1 MTDLQWLLICAGL
14 VFLMQPGFMCLE
26 SGLTR
31 SKNNINVAVKNL
43 ADFGISVALFWCFGY
58 AIMFGNSFLGFI
70 GTENFFLN
78 VDTDMELGAFFLFQ
92 AMFCSTATTIV
103 SGAVAERLR
112 FDSYIIIAILVSG
125 LIYPL
130 FGHWVWNGLD
140 LNSMMG
146 WLGRLG
152 YIDFAGCSVV
162 HGIGAWVGLATL
174 LIIGPRTGRFNQEG
188 KKNKIH
194 GANLPLSVL
203 GVMLL
208 WIAWFGFNGGSVLV
222 FNSQVA
228 LILVN
233 TLMAGVSGMITSC
246 VFTWYQEK
254 IPQVESLMNGAI
266 AGLVSI
272 TAACN
277 IVSTSEAVIIGGVG
291 GILMVVI
298 KKYLE
303 YHYIDDAVD
312 AVAVHG
318 GAGVWGV
325 LAVAFFGQP
334 DLLNTGLSSFQQFFV
349 QLLGAFVCFGWAF
362 GVSWLIL
369 SAINRI
375 FPLRV
380 SLEEESIGL
389 NVSEHQAKTEIYDLM
404 NVIDQQTKTQD
415 LSLRVPVE
423 PFTEVGQI
431 ATHYNRLIDS
441 LEQSTQQLQAGNLEL
456 AQAKERA
463 EIANKTKSIFLANM
477 SHELRTPMNAILGF
491 SQIMMR
497 SKKLDSE
504 QLENISIINR
514 SGNYLLNLINNVLD
528 LSKIEAGKMML
539 NLKNIDLY
547 NLIDEIED
555 LLYLKAEEKKLQLTF
570 ITDENVPRYIR
581 TDETKLRQVLINI
594 INNGIK
600 FTDEGGVN
608 IVTEIV
614 PDNSS
619 KKQLNNSWNQ
629 EDKLYQNYPSVRIKF
644 TVEDSGIG
652 IAKEDIN
659 KVFDAFIQT
668 EVGRRSQEGT
678 GLGLS
683 ISRKFVQLMGGD
695 ISLRSN
701 LGKGTVFRFDILA
714 KIINVNEVEISP
726 HHHSRK
732 VIALKQGQPSYR
744 ILVVDDRPINRLLM
758 VKLLQPLGF
767 ELKEAVN
774 GQEAIALWE
783 EWKPHLIWMDMRMP
797 IMDGYQA
804 TQYIKSTLK
813 GNATA
818 IIALTASV
826 LEEEKA
832 IVISAGC
839 DDFIRKPFRES
850 LIFDAMAKHLGVEY
864 IYEEENI
871 SISAKSFEPLTVEE
885 LKKMPSSWLQ
895 KLYQAVIDLDD
906 DLVLELVSEIPRNFD
921 SLSSKLIY
929 SVNNFQLPQIRKLIE
944 KIN

>member
-58 AIMFGNSFLGFI
+58 GVMFGDSLFGLV

-112 FDSYIIIAILVSG
+112 FDSYIIVAILVSG
-125 LIYPL
+125 LIYPF

-140 LNSMMG
+140 FDGMTG

-152 YIDFAGCSVV
+152 YVDFAGCSVV

-174 LIIGPRTGRFNQEG
+174 LIIGPRAGRFNQDG

-208 WIAWFGFNGGSVLV
+208 WIAWFGFNGGSILV
-222 FNSQVA
+222 FNNQVA

-233 TLMAGVSGMITSC
+233 TLMGGVAGMISSC
-246 VFTWYQEK
+246 IFTWYREK

-266 AGLVSI
+266 AGLVAI
-272 TAACN
+272 TASCH
-277 IVSTSEAVIIGGVG
+277 IVSTSEAVIIGAVG
-291 GILMVVI
+291 GILMVII
-298 KKYLE
+298 KGCLE
-303 YHYIDDAVD
+303 YYHIDDAVD

-325 LAVAFFGQP
+325 VAVAFFGKP
-334 DLLNTGLSSFQQFFV
+334 ELLNTGLSAFNQFWV
-349 QLLGAFVCFGWAF
+349 QLLGALVCFVWAF

-369 SAINRI
+369 SSINRI

-380 SLEEESIGL
+380 SLEEEITGL
-389 NVSEHQAKTEIYDLM
+389 NVSEHQAKTEVYDLM
-404 NVIDQQTKTQD
+404 RIIDQQTQTQD

-423 PFTEVGQI
+423 PFTEVGHI
-431 ATHYNRLIDS
+431 AFRYNQLMDNLEKSTH
-441 LEQSTQQLQAGNLEL
+441 QLQANNLEL
-456 AQAKERA
+456 AHAKEKA
-463 EIANKTKSIFLANM
+463 EVANKTKSIFLANM

-497 SKKLDSE
+497 SKRLDSE

-547 NLIDEIED
+547 NLFDEVDD
-555 LLYLKAEEKKLQLTF
+555 LLHLKAEGKNLRLVF
-570 ITDENVPRYIR
+570 NISGDVPRYIR

-600 FTDEGGVN
+600 FTEEGGV
-608 IVTEIV
+608 EIRV
-614 PDNSS
+614 KSVDID
-619 KKQLNNSWNQ
+619 KVNQ
-629 EDKLYQNYPSVRIKF
+629 SIYYDDISYKYYPNLRLTFSI
-644 TVEDSGIG
+644 EDSGIG
-652 IAKEDIN
+652 IAKEETD

-668 EVGRRSQEGT
+668 EVGRKSQEGT

-695 ISLRSN
+695 ISLQSV
-701 LGKGTVFRFDILA
+701 LGKGTIFSFDILA
-714 KIINVNEVEISP
+714 KLISFNEVEISETY
-726 HHHSRK
+726 HTKK
-732 VIALKQGQPSYR
+732 VIALKKEQISYR
-744 ILVVDDRPINRLLM
+744 ILVVDDRPMNRLLLL
-758 VKLLQPLGF
+758 KLLQPLGF

-774 GQEAIALWE
+774 GKEAIALWQQ
-783 EWKPHLIWMDMRMP
+783 WKPHLIWMDMRMP
-797 IMDGYQA
+797 VMDGYEA
-804 TQYIKSTLK
+804 TKYIKK
-813 GNATA
+813 MGRNPTA
-818 IIALTASV
+818 VIALTASV

-832 IVISAGC
+832 IVMSAGC
-839 DDFIRKPFRES
+839 DDFVRKPFRES
-850 LIFDAMAKHLGVEY
+850 VIFDVMAKHLGIEY
-864 IYEEENI
+864 IYEEEKT
-871 SISAKSFEPLTVEE
+871 SLLSKFPEALTVEE
-885 LKKMPSSWLQ
+885 LQKMPSNWLR
-895 KLYQAVIDLDD
+895 KLYQAVVDLDD
-906 DLVLELVSEIPRNFD
+906 DLVLELITEIPQNLNFIAQ
-921 SLSSKLIY
+921 KLVY
-929 SVNNFQLPQIRKLIE
+929 LVDNFQLSQIRKLIE

>member
-1 MTDLQWLLICAGL
+1 
-14 VFLMQPGFMCLE
+14 MQPGFMCLE

-58 AIMFGNSFLGFI
+58 AIMFGASSLGLI
-70 GTENFFLN
+70 GTEGFFLN

-130 FGHWVWNGLD
+130 FGHWVWNGLELD
-140 LNSMMG
+140 TMMG
-146 WLGRLG
+146 WLGKLG

-162 HGIGAWVGLATL
+162 HGVGAWVGLATL
-174 LIIGPRTGRFNQEG
+174 LIIGPRTGRFNSDG

-222 FNSQVA
+222 FNNQVA

-233 TLMAGVSGMITSC
+233 TLMGGVAGMISSC
-246 VFTWYQEK
+246 IFTWYREK

-272 TAACN
+272 TASCH
-277 IVSTSEAVIIGGVG
+277 IISTSEAVIIGGVG
-291 GILMVVI
+291 GILMVIVKNFI
-298 KKYLE
+298 E

-318 GAGVWGV
+318 AAGVWGI
-325 LAVAFFGQP
+325 LAVALFAKP
-334 DLLNTGLSSFQQFFV
+334 ELLNTGLSLFNQFLV
-349 QLLGAFVCFGWAF
+349 QLLGALVCFIWAF
-362 GVSWLIL
+362 GISWLIL
-369 SAINRI
+369 SGVNRF

-380 SLEEESIGL
+380 SVEEEITGL
-389 NVSEHQAKTEIYDLM
+389 NVSEHQAKTEVYDLM
-404 NVIDQQTKTQD
+404 NIIDQQTQTQD
-415 LSLRVPVE
+415 LSLRVPIE
-423 PFTEVGQI
+423 PFTEVGHI
-431 ATHYNRLIDS
+431 AFRYNQLIDS
-441 LEQSTQQLQAGNLEL
+441 LEKSTETLQANNLEL

-463 EIANKTKSIFLANM
+463 EVANKTKSIFLANM

-497 SKKLDSE
+497 SKSLDSE

-547 NLIDEIED
+547 HLLDEVDD
-555 LLYLKAEEKKLQLTF
+555 LLHLKAEEKNLQLTF
-570 ITDENVPRYIR
+570 NIDDNVPRYIR

-594 INNGIK
+594 INNAIK
-600 FTDEGGVN
+600 FTEEGGVKITVKVVN
-608 IVTEIV
+608 TNHV
-614 PDNSS
+614 
-619 KKQLNNSWNQ
+619 NQ
-629 EDKLYQNYPSVRIKF
+629 SMFYDDVDYQDYPNVRIDF
-644 TVEDSGIG
+644 AIEDSGIG
-652 IAKEDIN
+652 IAEKDIS

-668 EVGRRSQEGT
+668 EVGRNSQEGT

-695 ISLRSN
+695 INLRSI
-701 LGKGTVFRFDILA
+701 LGKGTIFNFDTVA
-714 KIINVNEVEISP
+714 KIININEVEVSETY
-726 HHHSRK
+726 HTKR
-732 VIALKQGQPSYR
+732 VIGLKNKQPSYR
-744 ILVVDDRPINRLLM
+744 ILVVDDRPVNRLLL

-767 ELKEAVN
+767 ELKEAIN
-774 GQEAIALWE
+774 GQEAIAIWQQ
-783 EWKPHLIWMDMRMP
+783 WKPHLIWMDMRMP
-797 IMDGYQA
+797 VMDGYEA
-804 TQYIKSTLK
+804 TKYIKSVG
-813 GNATA
+813 GNPTA

-832 IVISAGC
+832 IVMSAGC
-839 DDFIRKPFRES
+839 DDFVRKPFRES
-850 LIFDAMAKHLGVEY
+850 VIFDVMAKHLGIKY
-864 IYEEENI
+864 IYEQETI
-871 SISAKSFEPLTVEE
+871 APSSKFHEPLTIEE
-885 LKKMPSSWLQ
+885 LEKMPSSWLD
-895 KLYQAVIDLDD
+895 KLYKAVIDLDD
-906 DLVLELVSEIPRNFD
+906 DLVLELISEIPQNFEN
-921 SLSSKLIY
+921 LAKKLIY
-929 SVNNFQLPQIRKLIE
+929 LVNNFQLSQIRKLIE

>member
-58 AIMFGNSFLGFI
+58 AIMFGLSSLGLI
-70 GTENFFLN
+70 GTKGFFLN

-130 FGHWVWNGLD
+130 FGHWVWNGLESD
-140 LNSMMG
+140 TMMG
-146 WLGRLG
+146 WLGKLG

-162 HGIGAWVGLATL
+162 HGVGAWVGLATL
-174 LIIGPRTGRFNQEG
+174 LIIGPRTGRFNQDG

-222 FNSQVA
+222 FNNQVA

-233 TLMAGVSGMITSC
+233 TLMGGVAGMISSC
-246 VFTWYQEK
+246 IFSWYREK

-266 AGLVSI
+266 AGLVAI
-272 TAACN
+272 TASCH

-291 GILMVVI
+291 GILMVVVKNCI
-298 KKYLE
+298 E
-303 YHYIDDAVD
+303 YYYIDDAVD

-318 GAGVWGV
+318 AAGFWGI
-325 LAVAFFGQP
+325 LAVAFFGKP
-334 DLLNTGLSSFQQFFV
+334 ELLNTGLSPFHQFLV
-349 QLLGAFVCFGWAF
+349 QLLGATICFIWAF

-369 SAINRI
+369 RGVNRI

-380 SLEEESIGL
+380 SVEDEITGL
-389 NVSEHQAKTEIYDLM
+389 NVSEHQAKTEVYDLM
-404 NVIDQQTKTQD
+404 KIIDQQTQTQD

-423 PFTEVGQI
+423 PFTEVGHI
-431 ATHYNRLIDS
+431 AFRYNQLIDS
-441 LEQSTQQLQAGNLEL
+441 LEKSTETLQINNLEL
-456 AQAKERA
+456 AQAKEKA
-463 EIANKTKSIFLANM
+463 EVANKTKSIFLANM

-497 SKKLDSE
+497 SQSLDSE

-539 NLKNIDLY
+539 SQKNIDLY
-547 NLIDEIED
+547 NLLDEVDD
-555 LLYLKAEEKKLQLTF
+555 LLHLKAEEKQLQLTF
-570 ITDENVPRYIR
+570 NIDENVPRYIR

-594 INNGIK
+594 INNSIK
-600 FTDEGGVN
+600 FTEEGGV
-608 IVTEIV
+608 EITAEISSF
-614 PDNSS
+614 NSI
-619 KKQLNNSWNQ
+619 NNSAIYDEFN
-629 EDKLYQNYPSVRIKF
+629 YQDYPAIRINF
-644 TVEDSGIG
+644 TIEDSGIG

-668 EVGRRSQEGT
+668 EVGRKSQEGT

-683 ISRKFVQLMGGD
+683 ISRQFVKLMGGD
-695 ISLRSN
+695 IRLQST
-701 LGKGTVFRFDILA
+701 LGKGTIFSFDIVA
-714 KIINVNEVEISP
+714 KIVSIEEVEISE
-726 HHHSRK
+726 HYHSRR
-732 VIALKQGQPSYR
+732 VIALKKGQPSYR
-744 ILVVDDRPINRLLM
+744 ILIVDDRTVNRLLL

-774 GQEAIALWE
+774 GQEAIALWQQ
-783 EWKPHLIWMDMRMP
+783 WQPHLIWMDMRMP
-797 IMDGYQA
+797 VMDGYEA
-804 TQYIKSTLK
+804 TKYIKGLG
-813 GNATA
+813 GNPTA

-832 IVISAGC
+832 IVLSAGC
-839 DDFIRKPFRES
+839 DDFVRKPFRES
-850 LIFDAMAKHLGVEY
+850 VIFDVMAKHLGIEY
-864 IYEEENI
+864 IYEQETI
-871 SISAKSFEPLTVEE
+871 SPLSKFHEPLTIEE
-885 LKKMPSSWLQ
+885 LGKMPPNWLQ

-906 DLVLELVSEIPRNFD
+906 DLVLELISEIPQNCQN
-921 SLSSKLIY
+921 LAQKLIY
-929 SVNNFQLPQIRKLIE
+929 LVNSFQLSQIRKLIE

>member
-58 AIMFGNSFLGFI
+58 AIMFGASSLGLI
-70 GTENFFLN
+70 GTEGFFLN

-130 FGHWVWNGLD
+130 FGHWVWNGLELD
-140 LNSMMG
+140 TMMG
-146 WLGRLG
+146 WLGKLG

-162 HGIGAWVGLATL
+162 HGVGAWVGLATL
-174 LIIGPRTGRFNQEG
+174 LIIGPRTGRFNSDG

-222 FNSQVA
+222 FNNQVA

-233 TLMAGVSGMITSC
+233 TLMGGVAGMISSC
-246 VFTWYQEK
+246 IFTWYREK

-272 TAACN
+272 TASCH
-277 IVSTSEAVIIGGVG
+277 IISTSEAVIIGGVG
-291 GILMVVI
+291 GILMVIVKNFI
-298 KKYLE
+298 E

-318 GAGVWGV
+318 AAGVWGI
-325 LAVAFFGQP
+325 LAVALFAKP
-334 DLLNTGLSSFQQFFV
+334 ELLNTGLSLFNQFLV
-349 QLLGAFVCFGWAF
+349 QLLGALVCFIWAF
-362 GVSWLIL
+362 GISWLIL
-369 SAINRI
+369 SGVNRF

-380 SLEEESIGL
+380 SVEEEITGL
-389 NVSEHQAKTEIYDLM
+389 NVSEHQAKTEVYDLM
-404 NVIDQQTKTQD
+404 NIIDQQTQTQD
-415 LSLRVPVE
+415 LSLRVPIE
-423 PFTEVGQI
+423 PFTEVGHI
-431 ATHYNRLIDS
+431 AFRYNQLIDS
-441 LEQSTQQLQAGNLEL
+441 LEKSTETLQANNLEL

-463 EIANKTKSIFLANM
+463 EVANKTKSIFLANM

-497 SKKLDSE
+497 SKSLDSE

-547 NLIDEIED
+547 HLLDEVDD
-555 LLYLKAEEKKLQLTF
+555 LLHLKAEEKNLQLTF
-570 ITDENVPRYIR
+570 NIDDNVPRYIR

-594 INNGIK
+594 INNAIK
-600 FTDEGGVN
+600 FTEEGGVKITVKVVN
-608 IVTEIV
+608 TNHV
-614 PDNSS
+614 
-619 KKQLNNSWNQ
+619 NQ
-629 EDKLYQNYPSVRIKF
+629 SMFYDDVDYQDYPNVRIDF
-644 TVEDSGIG
+644 AIEDSGIG
-652 IAKEDIN
+652 IAEKDIS

-668 EVGRRSQEGT
+668 EVGRNSQEGT

-695 ISLRSN
+695 INLRSI
-701 LGKGTVFRFDILA
+701 LGKGTIFNFDTVA
-714 KIINVNEVEISP
+714 KIININEVEVSETY
-726 HHHSRK
+726 HTKR
-732 VIALKQGQPSYR
+732 VIGLKNKQPSYR
-744 ILVVDDRPINRLLM
+744 ILVVDDRPVNRLLL

-767 ELKEAVN
+767 ELKEAIN
-774 GQEAIALWE
+774 GQEAIAIWQQ
-783 EWKPHLIWMDMRMP
+783 WKPHLIWMDMRMP
-797 IMDGYQA
+797 VMDGYEA
-804 TQYIKSTLK
+804 TKYIKSVG
-813 GNATA
+813 GNPTA

-832 IVISAGC
+832 IVMSAGC
-839 DDFIRKPFRES
+839 DDFVRKPFRES
-850 LIFDAMAKHLGVEY
+850 VIFDVMAKHLGIKY
-864 IYEEENI
+864 IYEQETI
-871 SISAKSFEPLTVEE
+871 APSSKFHEPLTIEE
-885 LKKMPSSWLQ
+885 LEKMPSSWLD
-895 KLYQAVIDLDD
+895 KLYKAVIDLDD
-906 DLVLELVSEIPRNFD
+906 DLVLELISEIPQNFEN
-921 SLSSKLIY
+921 LAKKLIY
-929 SVNNFQLPQIRKLIE
+929 LVNNFQLSQIRKLIE

>member
-58 AIMFGNSFLGFI
+58 AIMFGSSFIGLI
-70 GTENFFLN
+70 GTEKFFLN

-112 FDSYIIIAILVSG
+112 FDSYIIIAVLVSG

-130 FGHWVWNGLD
+130 FGHWVWNGLQFD
-140 LNSMMG
+140 TMMG
-146 WLGRLG
+146 WLGKIG

-162 HGIGAWVGLATL
+162 HGVGAWVGLAIL
-174 LIIGPRTGRFNQEG
+174 LIIGPRTGRFNQDG

-222 FNSQVA
+222 FNNQVA

-246 VFTWYQEK
+246 VFVWYREK

-266 AGLVSI
+266 AGLVAI

-291 GILMVVI
+291 GILMVI
-298 KKYLE
+298 MKKYLE

-334 DLLNTGLSSFQQFFV
+334 ELLNTGLSSFQQFFV
-349 QLLGAFVCFGWAF
+349 QLLGAFVCFIWAF

-369 SAINRI
+369 ALINRI

-380 SLEEESIGL
+380 SVEEESIGL

-404 NVIDQQTKTQD
+404 SVIDEQTKTQN

-423 PFTEVGQI
+423 PFTEMGQI

-441 LEQSTQQLQAGNLEL
+441 LEESTQQLQAGNLEL
-456 AQAKERA
+456 AKAKERA

-555 LLYLKAEEKKLQLTF
+555 LLYLKAEEKNLRLTF

-600 FTDEGGVN
+600 FTDEGGVHV
-608 IVTEIV
+608 ITEIM

-619 KKQLNNSWNQ
+619 SKEVNNIWNQ
-629 EDKLYQNYPSVRIKF
+629 EDKSYQNYPSVRIKF

-652 IAKEDIN
+652 IAKKDID

-668 EVGRRSQEGT
+668 EVGRKSQEGT

-683 ISRKFVQLMGGD
+683 ISRKFIQLMGGN
-695 ISLRSN
+695 ISLSSS
-701 LGKGTVFRFDILA
+701 LGKGTIFSFNILA
-714 KIINVNEVEISP
+714 KIISVNEVEISP
-726 HHHSRK
+726 YHHIRK
-732 VIALKQGQPSYR
+732 VIALKKGQPSYR

-774 GQEAIALWE
+774 GEEAIALWE
-783 EWKPHLIWMDMRMP
+783 EWEPHLIWMDMRMP

-850 LIFDAMAKHLGVEY
+850 VIFDAMAKHLGVEY
-864 IYEEENI
+864 IYEEENA
-871 SISAKSFEPLTVEE
+871 SISSKSFEPLTVEE
-885 LKKMPSSWLQ
+885 LMKMPSSWLQ

-906 DLVLELVSEIPRNFD
+906 DLVLELVSEIPHNFD
-921 SLSSKLIY
+921 PLSNKLIY